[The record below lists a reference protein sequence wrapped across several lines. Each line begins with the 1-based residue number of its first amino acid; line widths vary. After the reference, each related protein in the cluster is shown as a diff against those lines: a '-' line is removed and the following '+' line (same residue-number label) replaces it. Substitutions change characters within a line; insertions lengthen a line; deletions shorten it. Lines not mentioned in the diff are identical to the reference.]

1 MEVEP
6 DVQACEGIQ
15 DHEATS
21 TASLAEKETFEKF
34 FDMVDT
40 KIQERLRECFV
51 SAGKK
56 TKQTLIVSKN

>member
-40 KIQERLRECFV
+40 KIQERLRECL
-51 SAGKK
+51 SQLEKR
-56 TKQTLIVSKN
+56 LNRP